1 MAILTSFVAALL
13 ATSSL
18 VSSYSGDLTF
28 YGGAGKK
35 GSCSQ
40 NHVPPGFKTVAINAP
55 QYDDGASCGSCLEGC
70 YNKNGQTTC
79 FKAIVDNLC
88 PECSY
93 GDLDLGESGD
103 GRFDIDWNFTECPK
117 ADLKFSTEG
126 SNQWYGKI
134 KVEGGGPIQSMV
146 VNGKTT
152 SSTPDA
158 FWVVDDGSGKLGC
171 GPKVTVNFLSG
182 RTIEK
187 CLPGSLF
194 GGSCESGDRCSE
206 EGRAEPPKMKE
217 NGGENI
223 RDAPTGFSTRME
235 KPAVRNRAESAAGR
249 SAPACRGVPCSAAA
263 RKSASI
269 STGPVKII
277 LPLVSIFNSEVQS
290 I

>member
-217 NGGENI
+217 NGGENNSGCSNGI
-223 RDAPTGFSTRME
+223 LHADGKTCCPKSCGECGGAKCSSLPGGALQCCGSQISINF
-235 KPAVRNRAESAAGR
+235 NRSCENNS
-249 SAPACRGVPCSAAA
+249 PPC
-263 RKSASI
+263 I
-269 STGPVKII
+269 N
-277 LPLVSIFNSEVQS
+277 F
-290 I
+290 